1 MDRDLASIQ
10 EARDLIKKA
19 LIAQKIYNELDQTK
33 IDETVKYIAEKI
45 YENAEELANMAVD
58 ETRFGNVADKIFKNQ
73 FASKTVYDYIKD
85 MKTHGIINIDEE
97 KKVWEIGVA
106 VGVIVGLIPSTNPTS
121 TVIYKALISLKS
133 GNAIVFSPHPSALLC
148 ITKTLELIREYL
160 KDLSL
165 PVDLVSVLSMPTI
178 EATNELMKSKDIAL
192 ILATGGKAMVK
203 AAYSSGNPALGVG
216 PGDVPAF
223 IERSANIEQAVSMI
237 IASKTFDNGVICA
250 SEQAVI
256 VEEVIS
262 DKVIEEF
269 KKQKCYFLGENEK
282 KLLEKIMVNANGFL
296 NSKIVGKSAETL
308 GIMAGI
314 SVPKGTKVL
323 IGFETNVGKG
333 YPFSM
338 EKLSPILGFYTEENW
353 IKACERCIEI
363 LEYGGIGH
371 SLSIH
376 SENMDVIREF
386 ALKKPVFRIL
396 VNTPS
401 THGGI
406 GATTGIAPS
415 LTLGSGAVGGSSTS
429 DNVTPLHLI
438 NIRRVAFGLN
448 PWKVEKEAEDVDI
461 ESLKVLI
468 KKVIAD
474 SFGPLK

>member
-1 MDRDLASIQ
+1 LDRDLASIQ

-19 LIAQKIYNELDQTK
+19 SIAQRIYNELDQAK
-33 IDETVKYIAEKI
+33 IDETVKYIAENMYK
-45 YENAEELANMAVD
+45 NAEELANMAVN
-58 ETRFGNVADKIFKNQ
+58 ETGFGNVKDKIFKNR
-73 FASKTVYDYIKD
+73 FASKTLYEYIKD

-106 VGVIVGLIPSTNPTS
+106 VGVIVGLVPSTNPTS
-121 TVIYKALISLKS
+121 TVIYKSLISLKS
-133 GNAIVFSPHPSALLC
+133 GNSIVFSPHPSALLC
-148 ITKTLELIREYL
+148 ITKTVELIRGYL
-160 KDLSL
+160 RDLSL

-223 IERSANIEQAVSMI
+223 IERSANIKQAVSMI

-250 SEQAVI
+250 SEQAVV
-256 VEEVIS
+256 VEEFIR

-269 KKQKCYFLGENEK
+269 KKQGCYFLDENEK
-282 KLLEKIMVNANGFL
+282 KLLEKIMVRENGTLNA
-296 NSKIVGKSAETL
+296 KIVGKSAETL
-308 GIMAGI
+308 GKMAGI
-314 SVPKGTKVL
+314 CIPKGTKVL
-323 IGFETNVGKG
+323 IGFETHVGKG

-353 IKACERCIEI
+353 IKACEKCVEI

-371 SLSIH
+371 SLSVH
-376 SENMDVIREF
+376 SENMDIIREF
-386 ALKKPVFRIL
+386 ALKKPVYRIL

-406 GATTGIAPS
+406 GATTGLAPS
-415 LTLGSGAVGGSSTS
+415 LTLGCGSVGGSSTS

-438 NIRRVAFGLN
+438 NIRRVAFGLK
-448 PWKVEKEAEDVDI
+448 PWKVEKETEDVDI
-461 ESLKVLI
+461 ESLKILI

-474 SFGPLK
+474 ITLDH

>member
-19 LIAQKIYNELDQTK
+19 STAQKIYSEYDQST
-33 IDETVKYIAEKI
+33 IDETVKYIANKI
-45 YENAEELANMAVD
+45 YENAEELAIMAVN
-58 ETRFGNVADKIFKNQ
+58 ETGFGNIKDKIFKNQ
-73 FASKTVYDYIKD
+73 FASLTLYDYIKD

-133 GNAIVFSPHPSALLC
+133 GNSIIFSPHPSALLC
-148 ITKTLELIREYL
+148 ITKTVELIRGYL
-160 KDLSL
+160 RDLSL
-165 PVDLVSVLSMPTI
+165 PEDLVSVLSMPTM
-178 EATNELMKSKDIAL
+178 EATAALMKSKDIAL
-192 ILATGGKAMVK
+192 ILATGGTAMVK

-250 SEQAVI
+250 SEQAVV
-256 VEEVIS
+256 VENIIR

-269 KKQKCYFLGENEK
+269 KKQGCYFLDEKEK
-282 KLLEKIMVNANGFL
+282 KLLEKIMVNPNGAL
-296 NSKIVGKSAETL
+296 NAKIVGKSAEVL
-308 GIMAGI
+308 GQMAGI
-314 SVPKGTKVL
+314 CVPKGTKIL

-338 EKLSPILGFYTEENW
+338 EKLSPILGFYAEEDW
-353 IKACERCIEI
+353 IKACEKCIEI
-363 LEYGGIGH
+363 LEYGGVGH

-376 SENMDVIREF
+376 SENMEIITEF
-386 ALKKPVFRIL
+386 ALKKPVYRIL

-406 GATTGIAPS
+406 GASTGIAPS
-415 LTLGSGAVGGSSTS
+415 LTLGCGAVGGSSTS

-438 NIRRVAFGLN
+438 NIRRVAFGLK
-448 PWKVEKEAEDVDI
+448 PWKMEKEENVDI
-461 ESLKVLI
+461 DSLKELI
-468 KKVIAD
+468 KKVIAG
-474 SFGPLK
+474 SFGPLE